1 MCQHLIQH
9 DIPDSRNFSGIPTC
23 VEWAYRKHVNPA
35 RIAGSVRVDDRRDL
49 MAQMALDPEFIRVG
63 DAPVRQ
69 EVAAAPIQGAGR
81 QRGKPRR
88 LSG

>member
-1 MCQHLIQH
+1 MAPRTGSEISQAFRL
-9 DIPDSRNFSGIPTC
+9 

-35 RIAGSVRVDDRRDL
+35 QIAGSVRVDDRRDL

-69 EVAAAPIQGAGR
+69 EVAAAPIQDAPVVNGESHAAC
-81 QRGKPRR
+81 PDETT
-88 LSG
+88 